1 LWYNISIMNA
11 PKVYVVRAVALTGRV
26 WFHEFDSE
34 SDALSKVREYK
45 DSGGFIV
52 TQSFYSKSL
61 INQ

>member
-1 LWYNISIMNA
+1 MNA

-26 WFHEFDSE
+26 WVHEFESE

-45 DSGGFIV
+45 DNGGYIV
-52 TQSFYSKSL
+52 SQSFYSKTL

>member
-1 LWYNISIMNA
+1 MNA

-26 WFHEFDSE
+26 WIHEFESK

-45 DSGGFIV
+45 DSGGFLV
-52 TQSFYSKSL
+52 SLSSYSKSL